1 MTRWPD
7 GSMTRFEI
15 ITIFPEFFR
24 SPFEH
29 GIIRRAQ
36 NAGLI
41 DIGVHDLRAFTS
53 DRHKTVDDRPF
64 GGGEGMVLKP
74 EPIFACVES
83 LGVSSRDERLKGL
96 SSRAEGPVSTTRAPN
111 RASPVRGEATQ
122 SRSLKRSPESR
133 DLGFK
138 NETVI
143 LLTPG
148 GELFNQTMAAEL
160 AQKERIVFICGR
172 YEGVDERVAEHLA
185 DREVSV
191 GDFVLSGGE
200 LGAAIIVDAVTR
212 LVPGALG
219 NEDSSRQESFTAST
233 QRERTEGETP
243 SSTCGSG
250 GLLDYPH
257 YTRPAEFRGLS
268 VPEVLANGNHEQ
280 IRTWRRRKALEK
292 TLRFR
297 SDLLQDM
304 ELSAADKKLVAELKQ
319 ELGLG

>member
-1 MTRWPD
+1 MLNAQR
-7 GSMTRFEI
+7 SMLRFDV
-15 ITIFPEFFR
+15 ITIFPDFFR
-24 SPFEH
+24 GPFEH

-36 NAGLI
+36 NAGLVN
-41 DIGVHDLRAFTS
+41 IGVHDLRAFTS

-83 LGVSSRDERLKGL
+83 LGVAPRDARVAQG
-96 SSRAEGPVSTTRAPN
+96 S
-111 RASPVRGEATQ
+111 SPVR
-122 SRSLKRSPESR
+122 
-133 DLGFK
+133 
-138 NETVI
+138 ETVV

-148 GELFNQTMAAEL
+148 GEMFDQTMAAEL

-172 YEGVDERVAEHLA
+172 YEGVDERVAAHLA
-185 DREVSV
+185 DREVSI
-191 GDFVLSGGE
+191 GNFVLSGGE

-219 NEDSSRQESFTAST
+219 NEASSQQESFTAAAA
-233 QRERTEGETP
+233 RHRAEGETP
-243 SSTCGSG
+243 SSTCVSG

-257 YTRPAEFRGLS
+257 YTRPAEFRGMA

-280 IRTWRRRKALEK
+280 IRSWRRRKALEK
-292 TLRFR
+292 TLRYR
-297 SDLLQDM
+297 SDLLNEA
-304 ELSAADKKLVAELKQ
+304 ELTAEDKKLVAELKR

>member
-1 MTRWPD
+1 
-7 GSMTRFEI
+7 MTRFEI

-24 SPFEH
+24 GPFEH
-29 GIIRRAQ
+29 GIVRRAQ

-41 DIGVHDLRAFTS
+41 NIGVHDLRAFTS

-83 LGVSSRDERLKGL
+83 LGVSSRGERLGREQRLKGL
-96 SSRAEGPVSTTRAPN
+96 SSRAEANAR
-111 RASPVRGEATQ
+111 EAE
-122 SRSLKRSPESR
+122 RSPQSR
-133 DLGFK
+133 DLGFRD
-138 NETVI
+138 ETVI

-160 AQKERIVFICGR
+160 AQKERVVLICGR

-233 QRERTEGETP
+233 QREPAEGGTP

-257 YTRPAEFRGLS
+257 YTRPAEFRGLP

>member
-1 MTRWPD
+1 ML
-7 GSMTRFEI
+7 RFEVV
-15 ITIFPEFFR
+15 TIFPDFFR
-24 SPFEH
+24 GPFEH

-41 DIGVHDLRAFTS
+41 NIGVHDLRAFTS

-83 LGVSSRDERLKGL
+83 LGVSSREQRLQSL
-96 SSRAEGPVSTTRAPN
+96 SSRAEA
-111 RASPVRGEATQ
+111 
-122 SRSLKRSPESR
+122 KPESR
-133 DLGFK
+133 DLGFPK
-138 NETVI
+138 ETVI
-143 LLTPG
+143 LLSPG
-148 GELFNQTMAAEL
+148 GEMFNQTMAAEL
-160 AQKERIVFICGR
+160 AQKQRIVFNCGR
-172 YEGVDERVAEHLA
+172 YEGVDERVSEHLA

-219 NEDSSRQESFTAST
+219 NEDSSKQESFTASS
-233 QRERTEGETP
+233 QRERAEGETP

-257 YTRPAEFRGLS
+257 YTRPAEFRGLP

-280 IRTWRRRKALEK
+280 IRSWRRRKALEK

-297 SDLLQDM
+297 SDLLKDM
-304 ELSAADKKLVAELKQ
+304 ELSASDKKLVAELKQ

>member
-1 MTRWPD
+1 MLAFD
-7 GSMTRFEI
+7 I
-15 ITIFPEFFR
+15 VTIFPEFFR
-24 SPFEH
+24 GPFEH

-41 DIGVHDLRAFTS
+41 NIGVHDLRAFTS

-83 LGVSSRDERLKGL
+83 LGVRSRDERLKSL
-96 SSRAEGPVSTTRAPN
+96 SSRAEA
-111 RASPVRGEATQ
+111 
-122 SRSLKRSPESR
+122 KPESR
-133 DLGFK
+133 DLGFPE
-138 NETVI
+138 ETVI
-143 LLTPG
+143 LLSPG

-219 NEDSSRQESFTAST
+219 NEDSSKQESFTASS
-233 QRERTEGETP
+233 QRERAEGETP

-257 YTRPAEFRGLS
+257 YTRPAEFRGLP

-280 IRTWRRRKALEK
+280 IRSWRRRKALEK

-297 SDLLQDM
+297 SDLLKDM
-304 ELSAADKKLVAELKQ
+304 ELSASDKKLVAELKQ